1 MPSFLT
7 TPSIQWTKE
16 QLQVRLNTN
25 FQYEA
30 IMLTICLKGKGTVFK
45 GPKIPNSSEKRITWK
60 EWIHIGGT
68 SGKLTSEWTAL
79 MAQKI
84 SEVNPYCSVAFK
96 KGWVR
101 KCHSRKLQAPLF
113 RFVTLLLLRYNC
125 I

>member
-16 QLQVRLNTN
+16 QLQVRLNTI

-30 IMLTICLKGKGTVFK
+30 IMFKICLMGKGTVFK
-45 GPKIPNSSEKRITWK
+45 GPKLPNSAEKKITWK
-60 EWIHIGGT
+60 EWIHTGGT
-68 SGKLTSEWTAL
+68 SGKLTWEWTAF

-101 KCHSRKLQAPLF
+101 KYSRTDHYSVLSWCSL
-113 RFVTLLLLRYNC
+113 
-125 I
+125 